1 MNKEDNIQEPPTQN
15 KDNFGDE
22 PLDLMSD
29 GGFETD
35 RKKSATLERTP
46 ETKKEIIEPTSGM
59 GLISSNKR
67 SAEQVN
73 ELYELAKVK
82 IDAYDPEEEK
92 KADQEFDTTEQIT
105 WTQMVSRHMDC
116 NDKLMLILG
125 QSGAFLFGA
134 SLPAFCLL
142 FGNMIDGIGQ
152 AGVDTADSSAGYE
165 SLQTQAKY
173 MIFIGFGV
181 YMFSWFQISMM
192 ALFAESI
199 SFKTRV
205 NYFQACLEK
214 DADFYDKHNPTEMA
228 SKISKEISAIQRGTG
243 EKVGSVTQ
251 AVSGFILG
259 FVFAFYWGWLL
270 ALILLGTL
278 PFMMLTGVGMAAAQS
293 VGGADLLRSYAQS
306 AGYAEQALAAI
317 KVVHTYG

>member
-1 MNKEDNIQEPPTQN
+1 
-15 KDNFGDE
+15 
-22 PLDLMSD
+22 MSD

-165 SLQTQAKY
+165 SL
-173 MIFIGFGV
+173 
-181 YMFSWFQISMM
+181 
-192 ALFAESI
+192 
-199 SFKTRV
+199 
-205 NYFQACLEK
+205 
-214 DADFYDKHNPTEMA
+214 
-228 SKISKEISAIQRGTG
+228 
-243 EKVGSVTQ
+243 
-251 AVSGFILG
+251 
-259 FVFAFYWGWLL
+259 
-270 ALILLGTL
+270 
-278 PFMMLTGVGMAAAQS
+278 
-293 VGGADLLRSYAQS
+293 
-306 AGYAEQALAAI
+306 
-317 KVVHTYG
+317 